1 MYHLYTLQK
10 HNFKIKETM
19 TYQYHY
25 ENYYNKNLIFSDLI
39 YFGSIIFKTW
49 FFDKNM
55 SQRFIQ
61 LINEVTR
68 IIIKPIKNI
77 WVRQKYV

>member
-1 MYHLYTLQK
+1 
-10 HNFKIKETM
+10 M

-25 ENYYNKNLIFSDLI
+25 RNYYDNRNLIFSDLI
-39 YFGSIIFKTW
+39 YFGGIIFKTW

-55 SQRFIQ
+55 SQRFTQ

-68 IIIKPIKNI
+68 RMITLIEII